1 MKKISLLIALTLTAC
16 ATQYQAAGQ
25 NYRPAGNE
33 KQIEIT
39 GQLFQKY
46 NAFSTD
52 HQAIINFN
60 GSPQITIPLDN
71 KYFGDATGQA
81 FNGKTTSANC
91 TGKRTSKT
99 NVEIR
104 CMVFIDNEKTVT
116 LTF

>member
-1 MKKISLLIALTLTAC
+1 MKKTTLLTALMLTAC

-33 KQIEIT
+33 KQIQIT
-39 GQLFQKY
+39 GQLLQKY
-46 NAFSTD
+46 NAFSTE
-52 HQAIINFN
+52 HQATIYFN
-60 GSPQITIPLDN
+60 GSPQITIPLDS
-71 KYFGDATGQA
+71 KYFGEATGQPL
-81 FNGKTTSANC
+81 NGKTTSADC